1 MSDFTTIRRT
11 GLPRTVLRWL
21 QSLDLTVSPRHF
33 RSRDFS
39 NGYLIAEIFSWY
51 YPEDIQMYSFQ
62 NGTSLA
68 AKLSNWS
75 QLGKFFAK
83 RNLKPI
89 RELIDGTIHCK
100 PGAAEIFVQDIYTM
114 LTNKRIK
121 HIQDEET
128 DFSDRLYQEKLPM
141 VARSTASRAIKTNI
155 KLTEI
160 MVEPNINK
168 NRQKIDA
175 IINLHLQ
182 RRYLEREQYPERFN
196 IKPTLGAR
204 AIRRPSAATESTVNL
219 IRDKLIHVPSAAS
232 TEIRGKTGVHFKTI
246 QVKQAERSPFDMN

>member
-1 MSDFTTIRRT
+1 MSDFSSTRRT
-11 GLPRTVLRWL
+11 GLPRAVLRWL
-21 QSLDLTVSPRHF
+21 QSLDLTVSPRPF
-33 RSRDFS
+33 RRDFS

-51 YPEDIQMYSFQ
+51 YPEDIQMHSFQ

-114 LTNKRIK
+114 LTNRRIK
-121 HIQDEET
+121 HIQDEEI
-128 DFSDRLYQEKLPM
+128 DFSDHLYQNRLPM
-141 VARSTASRAIKTNI
+141 VARSTASTAIKANI

-168 NRQKIDA
+168 NRQKVNA

-182 RRYLEREQYPERFN
+182 RRQLEREQYP
-196 IKPTLGAR
+196 GG
-204 AIRRPSAATESTVNL
+204 SA
-219 IRDKLIHVPSAAS
+219 
-232 TEIRGKTGVHFKTI
+232 EIRGKTGVHFKTI
-246 QVKQAERSPFDMN
+246 EVKQAERCPFDVNLNEDTYVKGLPRRSEDMIS

>member
-1 MSDFTTIRRT
+1 MSDFSSTRRT
-11 GLPRTVLRWL
+11 GLPRAVLRWL
-21 QSLDLTVSPRHF
+21 QSLDLTVSPRPF
-33 RSRDFS
+33 RRDFS

-51 YPEDIQMYSFQ
+51 YPEDIQMHSFQ

-114 LTNKRIK
+114 LTNR
-121 HIQDEET
+121 
-128 DFSDRLYQEKLPM
+128 RLPM
-141 VARSTASRAIKTNI
+141 VARSTASTAIKANI

-168 NRQKIDA
+168 NRQKVNA

-182 RRYLEREQYPERFN
+182 RRQLEREQYPERFN

-204 AIRRPSAATESTVNL
+204 AIRRPSAVSDSIINIQREKPVHISSG
-219 IRDKLIHVPSAAS
+219 SA
-232 TEIRGKTGVHFKTI
+232 EIRGKTGVHFKTI
-246 QVKQAERSPFDMN
+246 EVKQAERCPFDVNLNEDTYVKGLPRRSEDMIS